1 MQTAICDWSV
11 EMKSLH
17 SGLLAMTFLLASLS
31 AGAAS
36 RHADLDHWIANELTP
51 FVREQL
57 RAHPRF
63 KGEALRFVVLQN
75 GIPQAASNS
84 LALRIRDRLREAAAD
99 VPGVRIAWQPDD
111 PHFLRNTGPGG
122 IDCAKSEVHYL
133 IGVEMQLDDSGS
145 LAVEIRAL
153 DVEDR
158 TVVAGFSKSWKGSI
172 SSRQYRELRRF
183 ETDVTFRGEREAPY
197 EDSQTDLLAAHLAHD
212 LGCNLLRQT
221 EAEYVITGS
230 GSSAQPDP
238 VSSMVEL
245 VSNNLAQY
253 STLQF
258 SSTDE
263 SANAVIEGKAHQ
275 IDEDLYQY
283 WITVQPRDRES
294 DLKALS
300 ASAYVRL
307 PEQFTIA
314 AMSSAPGPALQNKAD
329 FLASL
334 KIVELQE
341 PGACMAKRINS
352 SSPVY
357 RRPYVNNHEDCFALA
372 VQSTHD
378 AVVFFLNHQL
388 NNGLVRLSDAACLQR
403 SSARIV
409 RTDQQ
414 LQFALPPDSLPS
426 AAWSPAESWQLQPDL
441 DTYYA
446 VATTDTKAARALSQH
461 IEQLPKRCSASVR
474 PGLEG
479 AALRQWLEELTRIN
493 EHWEPAIDWQTIRV
507 KNIY

>member
-1 MQTAICDWSV
+1 
-11 EMKSLH
+11 MKSLLQ
-17 SGLLAMTFLLASLS
+17 SLLVLALLMAGLP

-36 RHADLDHWIANELTP
+36 RHADLDTWLANDLAP
-51 FVREQL
+51 FIREQL
-57 RAHPRF
+57 TLHPRF
-63 KGEALRFVVLQN
+63 KGERLRFVVLQN
-75 GIPQAASNS
+75 GNPQATSNS
-84 LALRIRDRLREAAAD
+84 LAIRIRDRLRESAANL
-99 VPGVRIAWQPDD
+99 PGVRIAWQPDN
-111 PHFLRNTGPGG
+111 PHYLRNTGPGG
-122 IDCAKSEVHYL
+122 VDCTKGEVHYL
-133 IGVEMQLDDSGS
+133 IGVEMNLDESGL

-158 TVVAGFSKSWKGSI
+158 TVVAGFRKSWKGPI
-172 SSRQYRELRRF
+172 SSHQYREFRRI
-183 ETDVTFRGEREAPY
+183 ETDLTFRGEREVPY
-197 EDSQTDLLAAHLAHD
+197 EASQTDLLAAHLAHD

-230 GSSAQPDP
+230 RSGAEPGALGG
-238 VSSMVEL
+238 MVEL
-245 VSNNLAQY
+245 VSNNLARY

-258 SSTDE
+258 SATDDR
-263 SANAVIEGKAHQ
+263 ANSVIEGKAHP

-283 WITVQPRDRES
+283 WITVQPKDPDS
-294 DLKALS
+294 DLQALS

-314 AMSSAPGPALQNKAD
+314 AVSTFQPGPAWKSNAN

-334 KIVELQE
+334 RIVELQDLSLCAAKSISSRS
-341 PGACMAKRINS
+341 PG
-352 SSPVY
+352 Y
-357 RRPYVNNHEDCFALA
+357 RRRGGDCFALA
-372 VQSTHD
+372 VRSTDD

-388 NNGLVRLSDAACLQR
+388 NNGLVRLADASCLQR
-403 SSARIV
+403 ASARIV
-409 RTDQQ
+409 RNGQQ

-426 AAWSPAESWQLQPDL
+426 AAWSAAETWQLQPDL

-446 VATTDTKAARALSQH
+446 VAAANTKAARALSQH
-461 IEQLPKRCSASVR
+461 IGQLPKRCSAPVR

-479 AALRQWLEELTRIN
+479 IALRRWMEELKAII

>member
-1 MQTAICDWSV
+1 MQMAICAWGV
-11 EMKSLH
+11 EMKSLQP
-17 SGLLAMTFLLASLS
+17 GLLVMMLLLASLS

-36 RHADLDHWIANELTP
+36 RHTDLDNWITDDLTP

-57 RAHPRF
+57 KAHPRF
-63 KGEALRFVVLQN
+63 KGESLRFVALQN
-75 GIPQAASNS
+75 GKPQATSNS

-99 VPGVRIAWQPDD
+99 VPGVRIAWPPND
-111 PHFLRNTGPGG
+111 PHYLSNTGPGDV
-122 IDCAKSEVHYL
+122 DCTKSEVHYI
-133 IGVEMQLDDSGS
+133 IGIEMQLVDSGS

-158 TVVAGFSKSWKGSI
+158 TVVAGFSKSWKGPI
-172 SSRQYRELRRF
+172 SSRQYREFRRI
-183 ETDVTFRGEREAPY
+183 ETDATFRGEREAPY

-230 GSSAQPDP
+230 GSGAESDP
-238 VSSMVEL
+238 VSNMAEL
-245 VSNNLAQY
+245 VSNNLARY
-253 STLQF
+253 NTLQF
-258 SSTDE
+258 SSADE
-263 SANAVIEGKAHQ
+263 SANAIIEGKAHQ

-283 WITVQPRDRES
+283 WITVQPKDQDS
-294 DLKALS
+294 DLQALS

-314 AMSSAPGPALQNKAD
+314 AMSAVPGPALQSNAD

-334 KIVELQE
+334 RIVELQE
-341 PGACMAKRINS
+341 PGACLAKRINS
-352 SSPVY
+352 SSPGY
-357 RRPYVNNHEDCFALA
+357 RRPYVNNNEDCYALA

-388 NNGLVRLSDAACLQR
+388 NNGLVRLADTSCLQR
-403 SSARIV
+403 TSARIV

-414 LQFALPPDSLPS
+414 VQFALPPDSLPS
-426 AAWSPAESWQLQPDL
+426 AAWSPAESWQLRPDL

-446 VATTDTKAARALSQH
+446 IATTDTKAARALSQH

-479 AALRQWLEELTRIN
+479 AALRRWLEELTKIN

>member
-1 MQTAICDWSV
+1 MNLSQWGVLVVALLV
-11 EMKSLH
+11 
-17 SGLLAMTFLLASLS
+17 SGMPV
-31 AGAAS
+31 GAAS
-36 RHADLDHWIANELTP
+36 RHANLDTWIANDLTP

-57 RAHPRF
+57 EVHPRF
-63 KGEALRFVVLQN
+63 KGEPLRFVVLQN
-75 GIPQAASNS
+75 GNPQATSNS
-84 LALRIRDRLREAAAD
+84 LALRIRDRLREAAAN
-99 VPGVRIAWQPDD
+99 VPGVRIAWQPDN
-111 PHFLRNTGPGG
+111 PHYLHNTGPGG
-122 IDCAKSEVHYL
+122 VDCTRSEVHYL
-133 IGVEMQLDDSGS
+133 IGIETNLVDSGL
-145 LAVEIRAL
+145 LAVEVRAL

-158 TVVAGFSKSWKGSI
+158 TVVAGFSKSWKGPI
-172 SSRQYRELRRF
+172 SSRQYREFRRI
-183 ETDVTFRGEREAPY
+183 ETDLTFRGEREAPY

-221 EAEYVITGS
+221 DAEYVITES
-230 GSSAQPDP
+230 GENNQPDP
-238 VSSMVEL
+238 VDSMVEL

-258 SSTDE
+258 SAVDE
-263 SANAVIEGKAHQ
+263 NANSVIEGKAHQ

-283 WITVQPRDRES
+283 WITVQPKVPDS
-294 DLKALS
+294 KLQALS

-314 AMSSAPGPALQNKAD
+314 AMSTLQPGPALQNSAD

-334 KIVELQE
+334 RIVELQE
-341 PGACMAKRINS
+341 PGPCLAKSIS
-352 SSPVY
+352 SGSPGY
-357 RRPYVNNHEDCFALA
+357 RRPYVGNNVDCFALA
-372 VQSTHD
+372 VRSTDD

-388 NNGLVRLSDAACLQR
+388 NNGLVRLADAACLER
-403 SSARIV
+403 TSARIA
-409 RTDQQ
+409 RIDQQ

-426 AAWSPAESWQLQPDL
+426 AAWSAAESWQLQPGL

-446 VATTDTKAARALSQH
+446 VAATDTKAARALSQH

-479 AALRQWLEELTRIN
+479 LALRRWIEELTEIVK
-493 EHWEPAIDWQTIRV
+493 HWEPAIDWQTIRV

>member
-1 MQTAICDWSV
+1 MQMAICAWSNDIR
-11 EMKSLH
+11 SLQQ
-17 SGLLAMTFLLASLS
+17 SLLVAALLMAGLPL
-31 AGAAS
+31 GAAS
-36 RHADLDHWIANELTP
+36 RHADLDAWLANDLEP

-57 RAHPRF
+57 TAHPRF
-63 KGEALRFVVLQN
+63 KGESLRFVVLKN
-75 GIPQAASNS
+75 GNPQATSNS
-84 LALRIRDRLREAAAD
+84 LALRIRDRLRESAAD
-99 VPGVRIAWQPDD
+99 LPGVRIAWQPDN
-111 PHFLRNTGPGG
+111 PHYLRNTGPGG
-122 IDCAKSEVHYL
+122 VDCTKGEVHYL
-133 IGVEMQLDDSGS
+133 IGVEMNLDGSGL

-158 TVVAGFSKSWKGSI
+158 TVVAGFSKSWKGPI
-172 SSRQYRELRRF
+172 SSRQYRDFRRI
-183 ETDVTFRGEREAPY
+183 ETDLTFRGEREAPY
-197 EDSQTDLLAAHLAHD
+197 EASQTDLLAAHLAHD
-212 LGCNLLRQT
+212 LGCSLLRQT

-230 GSSAQPDP
+230 GRGAGPDP
-238 VSSMVEL
+238 VGSMVEL

-258 SSTDE
+258 SATDE
-263 SANAVIEGKAHQ
+263 HANSVIEGKAHQ

-283 WITVQPRDRES
+283 WITVQPKDPDS
-294 DLKALS
+294 DLQALS

-314 AMSSAPGPALQNKAD
+314 AVSTFQTGPAWKSNAN

-334 KIVELQE
+334 RIVELQDLSLCATKSISSRS
-341 PGACMAKRINS
+341 PG
-352 SSPVY
+352 Y
-357 RRPYVNNHEDCFALA
+357 RRRGGDCFALA
-372 VQSTHD
+372 VRSTDD

-388 NNGLVRLSDAACLQR
+388 NNGLVRLADASCLQR
-403 SSARIV
+403 ASARIV
-409 RTDQQ
+409 RNDQQ

-426 AAWSPAESWQLQPDL
+426 AAWSAAETWQLQPDL

-446 VATTDTKAARALSQH
+446 VAAADTKAARALSQH
-461 IEQLPKRCSASVR
+461 IGQLPKRCSAPVR

-479 AALRQWLEELTRIN
+479 IALRRWMEELKAII

>member
-1 MQTAICDWSV
+1 
-11 EMKSLH
+11 MKLLLQSLLVLALLMA
-17 SGLLAMTFLLASLS
+17 GLP

-36 RHADLDHWIANELTP
+36 RHADLDTWLANDLAP
-51 FVREQL
+51 FIREQL
-57 RAHPRF
+57 TLHPRF
-63 KGEALRFVVLQN
+63 KGERLRFVVLQN
-75 GIPQAASNS
+75 GNPQATSNS
-84 LALRIRDRLREAAAD
+84 LAIRIRDRLRESAANL
-99 VPGVRIAWQPDD
+99 PGVRIAWQPDN
-111 PHFLRNTGPGG
+111 PHYLRNTGPGG
-122 IDCAKSEVHYL
+122 VDCTKGEVHYL
-133 IGVEMQLDDSGS
+133 IGVEMNLDESGL

-158 TVVAGFSKSWKGSI
+158 TVVAGFRKSWKGPI
-172 SSRQYRELRRF
+172 SSHQYREFRRI
-183 ETDVTFRGEREAPY
+183 ETDLTFRGEREVPY
-197 EDSQTDLLAAHLAHD
+197 EASQTDLLAAHLAHD

-230 GSSAQPDP
+230 RSGAEPGALGG
-238 VSSMVEL
+238 MVEL
-245 VSNNLAQY
+245 VSNNLARY

-258 SSTDE
+258 SATDDR
-263 SANAVIEGKAHQ
+263 ANSVIEGKAHP

-283 WITVQPRDRES
+283 WITVQPKDPDS
-294 DLKALS
+294 DLQALS

-314 AMSSAPGPALQNKAD
+314 AVSTFQPGPAWKSNAN

-334 KIVELQE
+334 RIVELQDLSLCAAKSISSRS
-341 PGACMAKRINS
+341 PG
-352 SSPVY
+352 Y
-357 RRPYVNNHEDCFALA
+357 RRRGGDCFALA
-372 VQSTHD
+372 VRSTDD

-388 NNGLVRLSDAACLQR
+388 NNGLVRLADASCLQR
-403 SSARIV
+403 ASARIV
-409 RTDQQ
+409 RNGQQ

-426 AAWSPAESWQLQPDL
+426 AAWSAAETWQLQPDL

-446 VATTDTKAARALSQH
+446 VAAADTKAARALSQH
-461 IEQLPKRCSASVR
+461 IGQLPKRCSAPVR

-479 AALRQWLEELTRIN
+479 IALRRWMEELKAII